1 MTLRK
6 HRGQKGFTLIELL
19 IVVAIIGIIAAILIP
34 NLIDALQKA
43 KQKSTV
49 ADIRNIGTAW
59 MSWVTDQVSA
69 GAAGLVAGQLDW
81 AADLTNE
88 IDLDDMSRLL
98 EGTDGDQFYLQKLP
112 TTDGWAN
119 PLEFRAVFTAG
130 DTDSYR
136 QLITQSRAIG
146 IRSTGRDGIAE
157 GTVYENGTFLTT
169 NYDGDIVW
177 SDGYFVRV
185 PGGLNSA
192 DASED
197 DGGS

>member
-81 AADLTNE
+81 AADLPND
-88 IDLDDMSRLL
+88 ISLDDMALLL

-119 PLEFRAVFTAG
+119 PLEFHAVFTAG
-130 DTDSYR
+130 DTDTYR
-136 QLITQSRAIG
+136 ALITQSRAVG
-146 IRSTGRDGIAE
+146 IRSTGRDGE
-157 GTVYENGTFLTT
+157 DSLTT
-169 NYDGDIVW
+169 RLGGRFSPSAIQERSGRPSPPPALHYSSRSAAGD
-177 SDGYFVRV
+177 R
-185 PGGLNSA
+185 
-192 DASED
+192 
-197 DGGS
+197 